1 MKEMIMTTEEKLKE
15 IKQSFRPI
23 MNGITAQ
30 SMRQK
35 GVCYH
40 LNWGASLVDLET
52 MSREYG
58 KDYDLALAL
67 WKENIRECKLLATMI
82 MPVEQFTS
90 ELATQWLR
98 QSDTLEIIE
107 AITFR
112 LTPYLTD
119 AVSFA
124 TELINNDSSLLKIAG
139 CHTLSRYFILFR
151 ETTDNVRVNSSLLLR
166 LHAVVDSETMS
177 LTLRKAAM
185 NLLDKLHR

>member
-1 MKEMIMTTEEKLKE
+1 
-15 IKQSFRPI
+15 

-124 TELINNDSSLLKIAG
+124 TELIDNDSSLLKIAG

-151 ETTDNVRVNSSLLLR
+151 ETTDNVSVNPSLPLR

>member
-58 KDYDLALAL
+58 KD
-67 WKENIRECKLLATMI
+67 
-82 MPVEQFTS
+82 
-90 ELATQWLR
+90 
-98 QSDTLEIIE
+98 
-107 AITFR
+107 
-112 LTPYLTD
+112 
-119 AVSFA
+119 
-124 TELINNDSSLLKIAG
+124 
-139 CHTLSRYFILFR
+139 
-151 ETTDNVRVNSSLLLR
+151 
-166 LHAVVDSETMS
+166 
-177 LTLRKAAM
+177 
-185 NLLDKLHR
+185 

>member
-15 IKQSFRPI
+15 IKQSFRLI

-40 LNWGASLVDLET
+40 LNWGASLADLET

-58 KDYDLALAL
+58 KDYDLAQAL
-67 WKENIRECKLLATMI
+67 WKQNIRECKLLATMI

-151 ETTDNVRVNSSLLLR
+151 ETTDNVSVNSSLLLR
-166 LHAVVDSETMS
+166 LHAIVDSETMS

>member
-1 MKEMIMTTEEKLKE
+1 MTTEEKLKE
-15 IKQSFRPI
+15 IKQSFRLI

-40 LNWGASLVDLET
+40 LNWGASLADLET

-58 KDYDLALAL
+58 KDYNLALAL
-67 WKENIRECKLLATMI
+67 WKENIRECKLMATMT
-82 MPVEQFTS
+82 MPVEQFIS
-90 ELATQWLR
+90 ELAMQWLK
-98 QSDTLEIIE
+98 QADTLELIE

-112 LTPYLTD
+112 LTPYMPD
-119 AVSFA
+119 AVAFA
-124 TELINNDSSLLKIAG
+124 TKLINNDSSLLKIAG
-139 CHTLSRYFILFR
+139 CHTLSKFFMLFAK
-151 ETTDNVRVNSSLLLR
+151 SSQKTIIDPSLVLR
-166 LHAVVDSETMS
+166 LQSIMDCQDES